1 MGTQRSNS
9 IIMEKKTRAN
19 KVIRNEVEP
28 LRKELAEYIDDQE
41 IREKALERL
50 SKIEDAIRKL
60 VVEPKKMDYFSD
72 DFGGQ
77 F

>member
-1 MGTQRSNS
+1 MNKKQRAS
-9 IIMEKKTRAN
+9 
-19 KVIRNEVEP
+19 KVIRTEVEP
-28 LRKELAEYIDDQE
+28 LRKELAEYIDDKE

-50 SKIEDAIRKL
+50 SKIEYTIREL
-60 VVEPKKMDYFSD
+60 VTEPKKMDYFSD